1 MSDAILR
8 FDGITKSFP
17 GVRVLD
23 GVTFELRPGEVHA
36 LMGENGAGK
45 STLMK
50 ILMGIYH
57 ADQGEVLLA
66 GEPARISGPSDALN
80 QGVSMIHQELNP
92 VLDMQVFETV
102 FLGRELRT
110 RVGLADAKRMK
121 AETTRILEEL
131 DISVSATREM
141 RTLSVAQMQLIEIAK
156 AIAFESKVVVMDE
169 PTSAIT
175 EADVE
180 TLFGHIERLR
190 ASGVAIIYISHKMEE
205 IFRISDTISVL
216 RDGQLVHTAPAAE
229 LDEPTLIRYM
239 VGRTLDE
246 NFPKREVPIGDPV
259 LAVTDWSSPPL
270 VRDVSIELRQGEVL
284 GIGGLVG
291 AGRSEFVESLFGIRP
306 GSSPE
311 PVRVRGEAVRIR
323 RPQDAIKLGIA
334 LVTEDRKVTGLNLE
348 GSVSENIT
356 LVGLGSLFPKGI
368 LHRKTETKIANDYIE
383 RLRIRTPNSQ
393 QIVSR
398 LSGGN
403 QQKIVLAKW
412 LLTEPDII
420 IFDDPTR
427 GIDIGAKRDIY
438 HLIGDLV
445 ERGKSVVLISS
456 EMTELIGL
464 SDRIHVFAE
473 GRVTG
478 TLDRPDFSQ
487 ERILELASQF
497 ES

>member
-1 MSDAILR
+1 
-8 FDGITKSFP
+8 
-17 GVRVLD
+17 
-23 GVTFELRPGEVHA
+23 
-36 LMGENGAGK
+36 
-45 STLMK
+45 
-50 ILMGIYH
+50 
-57 ADQGEVLLA
+57 
-66 GEPARISGPSDALN
+66 
-80 QGVSMIHQELNP
+80 
-92 VLDMQVFETV
+92 
-102 FLGRELRT
+102 
-110 RVGLADAKRMK
+110 
-121 AETTRILEEL
+121 
-131 DISVSATREM
+131 
-141 RTLSVAQMQLIEIAK
+141 
-156 AIAFESKVVVMDE
+156 
-169 PTSAIT
+169 
-175 EADVE
+175 
-180 TLFGHIERLR
+180 
-190 ASGVAIIYISHKMEE
+190 
-205 IFRISDTISVL
+205 
-216 RDGQLVHTAPAAE
+216 
-229 LDEPTLIRYM
+229 
-239 VGRTLDE
+239 
-246 NFPKREVPIGDPV
+246 
-259 LAVTDWSSPPL
+259 
-270 VRDVSIELRQGEVL
+270 
-284 GIGGLVG
+284 
-291 AGRSEFVESLFGIRP
+291 
-306 GSSPE
+306 
-311 PVRVRGEAVRIR
+311 VRIR